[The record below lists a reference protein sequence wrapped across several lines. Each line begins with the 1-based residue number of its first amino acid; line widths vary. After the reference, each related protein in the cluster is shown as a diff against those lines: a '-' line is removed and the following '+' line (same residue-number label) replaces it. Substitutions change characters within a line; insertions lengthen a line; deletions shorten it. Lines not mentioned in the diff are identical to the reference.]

1 MKRYQNWIYIALSL
15 YLGLVMCLSSIKK
28 FTTPVPTPTE
38 VITKAQNYNSQDAD
52 IQTTQKILFISGMKQ
67 TGYMWQFVGVCELL
81 FGLLLLMQ
89 WPSFIAAVFLLP
101 ITINIFFFHLFLEP
115 EHIGELVY
123 TGSLLL
129 ANILLVTRY
138 KNDLKHLFWK
148 RPTLME

>member
-1 MKRYQNWIYIALSL
+1 MKQYKKTWIYIGLSL

-38 VITKAQNYNSQDAD
+38 VITNSQDAD
-52 IQTTQKILFISGMKQ
+52 SQTKTQKILFISGMKQ

-89 WPSFIAAVFLLP
+89 WPSFIAAVLLLP